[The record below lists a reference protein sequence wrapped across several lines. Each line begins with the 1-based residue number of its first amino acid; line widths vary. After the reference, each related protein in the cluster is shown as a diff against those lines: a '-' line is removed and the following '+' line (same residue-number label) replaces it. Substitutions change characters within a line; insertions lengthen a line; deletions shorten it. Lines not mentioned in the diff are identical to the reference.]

1 MGLVRPLLS
10 LGRKC
15 VLVMVY
21 VFTLDW
27 SLPLRQA
34 AASSVAKTLSEKIVP
49 TRAPPLR
56 PGGLLSDQ
64 GPPLRPGD
72 LLPDQRPPLGPG
84 HLLSDQGPRLRPA
97 ASSRT
102 RGLLSD
108 YTVVEEPLFLDRCL
122 DKSVLF
128 SWFCNHPQSSG
139 LTDCANGITKTK
151 LAKYAVAKVCH
162 RSFQISDTFF
172 LEFIASQP
180 LR

>member
-1 MGLVRPLLS
+1 MGLIRLLLS
-10 LGRKC
+10 LGCKY
-15 VLVMVY
+15 VLAMVC

-64 GPPLRPGD
+64 GPPLGPGASSQTSGLLSDQGPRLRPGH

-84 HLLSDQGPRLRPA
+84 

-102 RGLLSD
+102 VQWWRS
-108 YTVVEEPLFLDRCL
+108 P
-122 DKSVLF
+122 F
-128 SWFCNHPQSSG
+128 SWTGAWTSLCCSAGSATTLN
-139 LTDCANGITKTK
+139 
-151 LAKYAVAKVCH
+151 
-162 RSFQISDTFF
+162 
-172 LEFIASQP
+172 P
-180 LR
+180 LV

>member
-15 VLVMVY
+15 VLVMVC

-64 GPPLRPGD
+64 GPPLGLYSGGGAPFPGQV
-72 LLPDQRPPLGPG
+72 LGQVCVVQLVLQPPSILWFN
-84 HLLSDQGPRLRPA
+84 RL
-97 ASSRT
+97 
-102 RGLLSD
+102 
-108 YTVVEEPLFLDRCL
+108 C
-122 DKSVLF
+122 
-128 SWFCNHPQSSG
+128 
-139 LTDCANGITKTK
+139 
-151 LAKYAVAKVCH
+151 
-162 RSFQISDTFF
+162 
-172 LEFIASQP
+172 
-180 LR
+180 

>member
-15 VLVMVY
+15 VLVMVC

-84 HLLSDQGPRLRPA
+84 ASSQTRGLVSDQRPPLGPG

-102 RGLLSD
+102 IQWWRS
-108 YTVVEEPLFLDRCL
+108 P
-122 DKSVLF
+122 F
-128 SWFCNHPQSSG
+128 SWTGAWTSLCCSAGSATTLN
-139 LTDCANGITKTK
+139 
-151 LAKYAVAKVCH
+151 
-162 RSFQISDTFF
+162 
-172 LEFIASQP
+172 P
-180 LR
+180 LV